1 MPSDLHSLA
10 ARAEAAD
17 PSEQREVLN
26 AAFRAIHGEKPPR
39 VLGGSDALTSWLYRY
54 NPFFKML
61 DAEAYESAAMMLVPE
76 GWSVFLLRLPE
87 GRGEASLLE
96 FGEPDEKGKRWRRA
110 GMIDTGRR
118 TASTPALA
126 LVAAY
131 LRARATQGENDG

>member
-39 VLGGSDALTSWLYRY
+39 VLGGSDALTNWLLRY

-61 DAEAYESAAMMLVPE
+61 DAEAYESAAMML
-76 GWSVFLLRLPE
+76 LPE
-87 GRGEASLLE
+87 GFRFSLDNA
-96 FGEPDEKGKRWRRA
+96 FGGGGAVCGAIVNNTVFAKNAK
-110 GMIDTGRR
+110 TGD
-118 TASTPALA
+118 ASTPALA
-126 LVAAY
+126 LVAAS
-131 LRARATQGENDG
+131 LRASATQGENDG